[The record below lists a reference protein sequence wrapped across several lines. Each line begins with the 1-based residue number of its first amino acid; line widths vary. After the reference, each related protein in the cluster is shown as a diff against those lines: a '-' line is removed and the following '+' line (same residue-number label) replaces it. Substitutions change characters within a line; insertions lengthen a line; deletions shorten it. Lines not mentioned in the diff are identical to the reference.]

1 MTAMDSRALYVP
13 TTIADPT
20 NTRLIALRGGYSME
34 VYRPPLLELSP
45 APTEDKGE
53 RKLIALVGKAG
64 TGKHTY
70 LRDYYSKKGPLYI
83 PYATGFIEQ
92 SGMHPA
98 EQRDY
103 IEKIKLRANA
113 ELPDPYMFVTH
124 SPYIMDEMG
133 WGGPHEVIVFHR
145 SKGDRRSP
153 DQREGGRY
161 YRAPLTSHP
170 DIEWGMQTLTLGKF
184 WDAEGESWLEEHGED
199 VTFPEA
205 GVPYS

>member
-1 MTAMDSRALYVP
+1 MDIRALYVP
-13 TTIADPT
+13 ATIADPI
-20 NTRLIALRGGYSME
+20 NTKLTALRGGYSME
-34 VYRPPLLELSP
+34 EYTPPLVELSP
-45 APTEDKGE
+45 APIEDMGE

-83 PYATGFIEQ
+83 PYASGFIEQ

-124 SPYIMDEMG
+124 SPYIVDEMG
-133 WGGPHEVIVFHR
+133 WGGVHEVIVFHR
-145 SKGDRRSP
+145 SERT
-153 DQREGGRY
+153 GRY

-170 DIEWGMQTLTLGKF
+170 DIEWGMHTLTLGEF
-184 WDAEGESWLEEHGED
+184 WDAEGEEWLEEHGKD
-199 VTFPEA
+199 VTFPYE
-205 GVPYS
+205 G